1 MRGIEFRGKRTY
13 DNEWVYGNLLIRQKE
28 FQGIAYEEYFI
39 SNYIDYE
46 WKDEPV
52 KEETIGQYTGV
63 EDKNGKKIFEGDI
76 VKDTSWKSEVN
87 KKINVVKFCT
97 TDVASCGCCYKPFE
111 GSGFKADEICLSEC
125 EIIGNVWDNKE
136 LLEEQDAKN
145 S

>member
-76 VKDTSWKSEVN
+76 VKDKCC
-87 KKINVVKFCT
+87 KILH
-97 TDVASCGCCYKPFE
+97 Y
-111 GSGFKADEICLSEC
+111 
-125 EIIGNVWDNKE
+125 
-136 LLEEQDAKN
+136 
-145 S
+145 